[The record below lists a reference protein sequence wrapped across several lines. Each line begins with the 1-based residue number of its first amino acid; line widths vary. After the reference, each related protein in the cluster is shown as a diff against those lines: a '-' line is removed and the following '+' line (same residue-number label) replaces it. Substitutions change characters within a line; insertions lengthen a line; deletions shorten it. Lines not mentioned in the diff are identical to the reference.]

1 MNFGIFIIIDVRSID
16 SNDEEKQRKQD
27 LIIARKADRDTHK
40 CTRTDWQ
47 TLLHRVGRYRKGKRH
62 GQADKPKFS
71 EFFFYVFLIIN
82 GFHVEEKFKK

>member
-47 TLLHRVGRYRKGKRH
+47 IGKYRKGKRH

-71 EFFFYVFLIIN
+71 ESFFLNVFLIIN